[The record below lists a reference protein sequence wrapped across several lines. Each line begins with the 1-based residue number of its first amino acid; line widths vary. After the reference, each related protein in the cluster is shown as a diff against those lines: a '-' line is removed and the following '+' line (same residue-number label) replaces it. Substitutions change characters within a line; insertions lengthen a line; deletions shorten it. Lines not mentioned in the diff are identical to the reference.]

1 MNKKILIIIILIM
14 IAIIGA
20 VGIIYFG
27 NNKSNTEEK
36 VIEVINNLN
45 SGTGN
50 IGDWDK
56 GLKIT
61 KVNEVKE
68 IDFDLMSEEE
78 TDGLDKKT
86 DSAYMI
92 DLQEKTYGKVQ
103 IIVINGEVTA
113 NSILGENYEDIWNG
127 NYFKKEKF
135 DINKIN
141 NAIK

>member
-1 MNKKILIIIILIM
+1 MNKKILIIVILI
-14 IAIIGA
+14 IVAIIGV

-36 VIEVINNLN
+36 IIEIINNLN

-50 IGDWDK
+50 IGDWK
-56 GLKIT
+56 EGLKIT
-61 KVNEVKE
+61 KVNEIKE
-68 IDFDLMSEEE
+68 IDFDLMDED
-78 TDGLDKKT
+78 TGGLNNKE

-113 NSILGENYEDIWNG
+113 NSILGETYEDIWNG
-127 NYFKKEKF
+127 KYFKKEKI

>member
-1 MNKKILIIIILIM
+1 MNKKILIIVILI
-14 IAIIGA
+14 IVAIIGV

-36 VIEVINNLN
+36 IIEIINNLN

-50 IGDWDK
+50 IGDWK
-56 GLKIT
+56 EGLEII

-78 TDGLDKKT
+78 TEGLNNKT

-113 NSILGENYEDIWNG
+113 NSILGETYEDIWNAK
-127 NYFKKEKF
+127 YFKKEKI